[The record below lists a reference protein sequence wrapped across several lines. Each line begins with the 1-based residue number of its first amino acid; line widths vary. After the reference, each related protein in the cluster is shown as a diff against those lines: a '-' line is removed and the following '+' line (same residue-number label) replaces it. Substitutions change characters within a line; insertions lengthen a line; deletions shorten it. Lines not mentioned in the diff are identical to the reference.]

1 LHTENAGIPTYPSQL
16 SHSLLFS
23 AAPAAIQGLV
33 VCSENP
39 PHLVFPVDHLDELVA
54 GESNTESLEAGF
66 VDGRY
71 FDQILPSLEWWIDIM
86 RALSW
91 GGNDPNDIDIQPAF
105 EKQKA
110 NLLKLLKRV
119 LSGYAEALAEDSYFS
134 GSDSRRAPASIELVK
149 RYRLFTRA
157 VCAVAQD
164 LWPQADLGWLLRQ
177 Q

>member
-1 LHTENAGIPTYPSQL
+1 LHIENNGIPNCPSQL

-23 AAPAAIQGLV
+23 TAPAAIQGLV

-91 GGNDPNDIDIQPAF
+91 GGNDPNDVDVQPGF

-157 VCAVAQD
+157 ICAVAQD